1 MRRTL
6 IRSATV
12 ITMDDAIGDLGTGDV
27 LVEGDRIADVRPSID
42 VAADTEIVDG
52 TGRIVIP
59 GLINA
64 HMHTWQTALRGYA
77 ANWTLLEYFRRM
89 HAGLATVFR
98 PEDIHIATLVGALNQ
113 INCGTTTLVDW
124 CHNNPTPAHTDAAV
138 RGLIESGIRAAFFHG
153 SPKPEP
159 KPGEPHFSEV
169 PHPRRE
175 IERLL
180 AGSLADRDGL
190 VTLGLAILGPHYST
204 LDVAMHDFRLA
215 REFDL
220 IASMHQGGG
229 PAKTP
234 GGWEKLIEAGLVG
247 AGVNIVHGNDLPDDL
262 LDKMVELGVS
272 FSVTPEN
279 EMIQGHGFPITGR
292 LLKRGVRP
300 TIGIDLES
308 VLAGDLLSVARVAL
322 SMQRALDNA
331 ESRKVSGAIPA
342 TTTIPVREA
351 LRWITTEGARM
362 LGRESQIGSL
372 TPGKLADL
380 VVINASDLN
389 LHPVHDPVATVVM
402 QTSLANIEAVMIG
415 GSWKKRNGRLLVEG
429 LEAKKEALAQSG
441 RRLVQDIERQERA
454 AQASEGQ
461 QQ

>member
-6 IRSATV
+6 IRSAIV
-12 ITMDDAIGDLGTGDV
+12 ISMDDAIGDLSTGDV
-27 LVEGDRIADVRPSID
+27 LVEDSRIADVRPSIE
-42 VAADTEIVDG
+42 VAAETEVIDG

-64 HMHTWQTALRGYA
+64 HMHTWQTGLRGFA

-98 PEDIHIATLVGALNQ
+98 PDDIYIATLVGALNQ
-113 INCGTTTLVDW
+113 INYGVTTLVDW
-124 CHNNPTPAHTDAAV
+124 CHNNPTPDHTDAAV

-175 IERLL
+175 VERLL
-180 AGSLADRDGL
+180 TGPLADRDGL

-215 REFDL
+215 RELNL

-234 GGWEKLIEAGLVG
+234 GGWEKLLAAGLVG
-247 AGVNIVHGNDLPDDL
+247 PGINIVHGNDLPDEL
-262 LDKMVELGVS
+262 LDRMVDLGVS

-300 TIGIDLES
+300 TVGIDLES
-308 VLAGDLLSVARVAL
+308 VLAGDLFSAARVAL

-331 ESRKVSGAIPA
+331 ESRKVSGTIPA
-342 TTTIPVREA
+342 TTTIPLREA

-362 LGRESQIGSL
+362 LGRERQIGSL

-389 LHPVHDPVATVVM
+389 LLPVHDPVATVVM
-402 QTSLANIEAVMIG
+402 QTSLANIEAVMING
-415 GSWKKRNGRLLVEG
+415 AWKKRNGRLLCDG
-429 LEAKKEALAQSG
+429 LEEKKQLLAQSG
-441 RRLVQDIERQERA
+441 RRLVQDIERQGRA
-454 AQASEGQ
+454 A
-461 QQ
+461 